1 MKKIRL
7 ILETY
12 RQNVVPSILVLVIM
26 TISLLV
32 MTVSLGQYRLST
44 YTLDLLAHAG
54 LENADYFMQ
63 ELSGPG
69 SLDEAYTQQLIE
81 KMDSYSI
88 VAEVLKA
95 QFAVTEYKKVRHVV
109 MLYDAPMQ
117 AAFPLRVTR
126 GKWMPDSV
134 EGTQSLPAVIG
145 GSQESKAKVGEEILL
160 TIDGKQPFQLG
171 VRVCGSLGPYAY
183 TPAFNSSGT
192 ADMLNASYFFSQ
204 GDQFIVPVT
213 ESLMDQLKQNN
224 SIVSDPYFII
234 RYQDD
239 VTQAEKEAF
248 RQEIAEYGSTAPMAQ
263 IVETTRAQIHQ
274 QAKEILPFPIF
285 LMVISTVMPLSVSVS
300 LTFQKINQYAVYS
313 LCGCSRRNILFYTSA
328 GIALIGLTALIATIL
343 MVSGYSFLN
352 ARRILDFGE
361 VWFDAYSIISAMIY
375 IGILILISQ
384 GMIYSVLRK
393 NSPIEIYRRVE

>member
-126 GKWMPDSV
+126 GKWMP
-134 EGTQSLPAVIG
+134 GFCG
-145 GSQESKAKVGEEILL
+145 RY
-160 TIDGKQPFQLG
+160 TIASSSHWGFTGIKGK
-171 VRVCGSLGPYAY
+171 
-183 TPAFNSSGT
+183 
-192 ADMLNASYFFSQ
+192 
-204 GDQFIVPVT
+204 
-213 ESLMDQLKQNN
+213 
-224 SIVSDPYFII
+224 
-234 RYQDD
+234 
-239 VTQAEKEAF
+239 
-248 RQEIAEYGSTAPMAQ
+248 
-263 IVETTRAQIHQ
+263 
-274 QAKEILPFPIF
+274 
-285 LMVISTVMPLSVSVS
+285 
-300 LTFQKINQYAVYS
+300 
-313 LCGCSRRNILFYTSA
+313 SRRGNFVDNRWK
-328 GIALIGLTALIATIL
+328 TALSTWRQGLRFSRTICL
-343 MVSGYSFLN
+343 YACF
-352 ARRILDFGE
+352 
-361 VWFDAYSIISAMIY
+361 
-375 IGILILISQ
+375 Q
-384 GMIYSVLRK
+384 
-393 NSPIEIYRRVE
+393 

>member
-44 YTLDLLAHAG
+44 YTFDLLAHAG
-54 LENADYFMQ
+54 LENADYLMQ
-63 ELSGPG
+63 AISGPD
-69 SLDEAYTQQLIE
+69 SLDETYTQQLIE
-81 KMDSYSI
+81 KIGSYKL
-88 VAEVLKA
+88 VDEVLKA
-95 QFAVTEYKKVRHVV
+95 QFAITQYENVRHVI

-117 AAFPLRVTR
+117 KAFPLRVAR
-126 GKWMPDSV
+126 GKWLPDS
-134 EGTQSLPAVIG
+134 ERDAQALPAVIG
-145 GSQESKAKVGEEILL
+145 GSQEATAKVGEEILL
-160 TIDGKQPFQLG
+160 TIDGKQPIQLA

-183 TPAFNSSGT
+183 TPDFNSSGT
-192 ADMLNASYFFSQ
+192 ADVLNASYFFSQ
-204 GDQFIVPVT
+204 GDQFIIPVT
-213 ESLMDQLKQNN
+213 EVLMDQLKQNN
-224 SIVSDPYFII
+224 SIISDPYFIV
-234 RYQDD
+234 RYRDN
-239 VTQAEKEAF
+239 VTQEEKEAF
-248 RQEIAEYGSTAPMAQ
+248 RQEISEYGSTAPMSQ
-263 IVETTRAQIHQ
+263 IMETTRSQIYQ

-285 LMVISTVMPLSVSVS
+285 LMVISTVMLLSVSVL

-328 GIALIGLTALIATIL
+328 GIAIIGLTALSATIL
-343 MVSGYSFLN
+343 MVTGYSFLN

-361 VWFDAYSIISAMIY
+361 VWFDAYSILTAVIY
-375 IGILILISQ
+375 IGLLILISQ

-393 NSPIEIYRRVE
+393 NSPIEMYRRME